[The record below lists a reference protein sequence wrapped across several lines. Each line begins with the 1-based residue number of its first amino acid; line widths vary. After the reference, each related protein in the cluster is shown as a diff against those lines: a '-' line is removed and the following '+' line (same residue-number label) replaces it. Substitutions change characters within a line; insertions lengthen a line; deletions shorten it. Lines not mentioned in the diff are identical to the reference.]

1 MPALQPGAGIGDESE
16 RGRMAFRKS
25 VTAEALKLLENLLG
39 KDTLVAFADHSI
51 DELVLEGA
59 DAAAGLECR
68 HALAQLVGLAR
79 REPGTLDRHP
89 LRLFLKQRHTECV
102 AEHLLQFRRR
112 IMNRLQ
118 PFAPPEIGMN
128 HVTLNRSRADDR
140 HLDDEI
146 VKGAW

>member
-25 VTAEALKLLENLLG
+25 VTAEALQLLEDLLG
-39 KDTLVAFADHSI
+39 KDTLVAVADHSI

-59 DAAAGLECR
+59 DAAAGLERR
-68 HALAQLVGLAR
+68 HALAELVGLAR
-79 REPGTLDRHP
+79 REPGAFDRHP
-89 LRLFLKQRHTECV
+89 HRLFLKQRHTERL

-118 PFAPPEIGMN
+118 PFAPTEIGMH
-128 HVTLNRSRADDR
+128 HVA
-140 HLDDEI
+140 LD
-146 VKGAW
+146 W